1 MVELQESCRIW
12 ALMLCQNRTGAGDQ
26 MLVKQE
32 ITNALHAFRL
42 LLGAYVQHELFRY
55 REINQ
60 LALDIK
66 KENALKN

>member
-1 MVELQESCRIW
+1 
-12 ALMLCQNRTGAGDQ
+12 

>member
-1 MVELQESCRIW
+1 
-12 ALMLCQNRTGAGDQ
+12 MLCQNRTGAGDQ